1 MRSPRLV
8 LIVAAAALGGG
19 GAGYAL
25 SAGLAGDRDDGERL
39 VAPAARSPA
48 TARSP
53 DRSPDVVVDGA
64 IPTADARRAIAAAAD
79 RVDGVALTVDRDDGR
94 YEVELQR
101 PDGTVVEVLVDGRF
115 RVLGMDPGD

>member
-1 MRSPRLV
+1 MRPSRIALV
-8 LIVAAAALGGG
+8 VVAAGLGGG
-19 GAGYAL
+19 GAGFAL
-25 SAGLAGDRDDGERL
+25 AGGLAGDRDGGERL

-48 TARSP
+48 TSRSP

-79 RVDGVALTVDRDDGR
+79 RVDGVALTLDREDGR

-101 PDGTVVEVLVDGRF
+101 PDGTVAEVLVDRRF
-115 RVLGMDPGD
+115 RVLGIDPGD